1 MPNAFTYLV
10 TTLLD
15 MYILAVLLRLL
26 ISLGRPDPRNPLIQ
40 TLGKL
45 TNPLILPTRRFVPP
59 IGTLDSATLLVLAML
74 QILASAI
81 LINSACMGGNV
92 AFGQIM
98 LFALVRLIDLVLML
112 YFWLLIAYV
121 VASWVKPGESMRPAM
136 AILAAIIEPALSPLR
151 RFLPAVGGLDLSP
164 IFAFIA
170 IGFLQ
175 RLLPSAD
182 HVAGIVCL
190 AL

>member
-1 MPNAFTYLV
+1 MPNALSYLI

-15 MYILAVLLRLL
+15 MYVLAVLLRLL
-26 ISLGRPDPRNPLIQ
+26 ISFGRPDSRNPLIL

-45 TNPLILPTRRFVPP
+45 TNPLVLPTRRFVPP
-59 IGTLDSATLLVLAML
+59 IGTLDTATLVVLLML

-81 LINSACMGGNV
+81 LVNSACMG
-92 AFGQIM
+92 ATLGQIM
-98 LFALVRLIDLVLML
+98 LFGLVRLIDLVLML

-121 VASWVKPGESMRPAM
+121 VASWIKPGESLRPAM
-136 AILAAIIEPALSPLR
+136 SLLTAIIEPVLAPLR
-151 RFLPAVGGLDLSP
+151 RVLPAVGGLDLSP
-164 IFAFIA
+164 ILAFIA

-175 RLLPSAD
+175 RLFPPAQQ
-182 HVAGIVCL
+182 VAGLVCL

>member
-1 MPNAFTYLV
+1 MPNAFTYLI

-26 ISLGRPDPRNPLIQ
+26 IGAGRPDPRNPLIQ

-45 TNPLILPTRRFVPP
+45 TNPLVLPTRRFVPP
-59 IGTLDSATLLVLAML
+59 IGKLDTATLVVLMML
-74 QILASAI
+74 QTLASAI
-81 LINSACMGGNV
+81 LINSTCMG
-92 AFGQIM
+92 AALGQII
-98 LFALVRLIDLVLML
+98 LFALVRLVDLVLML

-121 VASWVKPGESMRPAM
+121 VMSWVKAGESMRPAM
-136 AILAAIIEPALSPLR
+136 AILASIVEPALSPLR
-151 RFLPAVGGLDLSP
+151 RFVPAVAGLDLSP
-164 IFAFIA
+164 ILAFIA

-175 RLLPSAD
+175 RLIPPAEQ
-182 HVAGIVCL
+182 VAGVVCL

>member
-1 MPNAFTYLV
+1 MSNAFSYLI

-15 MYILAVLLRLL
+15 MYVLAVLLRLL
-26 ISLGRPDPRNPLIQ
+26 ISFGRPDSRNPLIM

-45 TNPLILPTRRFVPP
+45 TNPLVPPTRRFVPP
-59 IGTLDSATLLVLAML
+59 IGTLDTATLVVLLML

-81 LINSACMGGNV
+81 LVNSSCMG
-92 AFGQIM
+92 ATLGQIM
-98 LFALVRLIDLVLML
+98 LFALVRLIDVVLML

-121 VASWVKPGESMRPAM
+121 VASWIKPGESMRA
-136 AILAAIIEPALSPLR
+136 AIALLTAIIEPVLDPLR
-151 RFLPAVGGLDLSP
+151 RIVPVMGGLDLSP

-175 RLLPSAD
+175 RLIPPAE
-182 HVAGIVCL
+182 HVAGVVCL
-190 AL
+190 TL